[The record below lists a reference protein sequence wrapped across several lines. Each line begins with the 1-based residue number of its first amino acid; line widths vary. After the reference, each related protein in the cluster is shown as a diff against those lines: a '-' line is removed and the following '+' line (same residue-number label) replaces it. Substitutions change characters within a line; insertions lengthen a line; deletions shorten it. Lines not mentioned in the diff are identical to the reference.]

1 MTPPDHDG
9 AGSTWQL
16 DALSIFIYGQW
27 FIPDFSVALVFQVCK
42 VGLRMAPE
50 KNGNG
55 KKKSIH
61 ELDATVQRRFIRRK
75 HFTNVNC
82 SFHPTI
88 AATLST
94 VNDVEKMDASLGE
107 GKITNRKRPA

>member
-1 MTPPDHDG
+1 MA
-9 AGSTWQL
+9 AGRFVHL
-16 DALSIFIYGQW
+16 HIR
-27 FIPDFSVALVFQVCK
+27 SVVYSRLLRRSGVS
-42 VGLRMAPE
+42 GLQGGI
-50 KNGNG
+50 KNGAREKWQW
-55 KKKSIH
+55 KKKSTH